1 MDIDKELENVFS
13 DPLLNLSHEETELFD
28 MPEDMKTGVRRRREQ
43 PDYVAQREVCQDF
56 EDYRS
61 MFLTVHKDLSEGKRS
76 LVRVTKTTDLL
87 QGHFY
92 LVSGQMLFLERII
105 DEKRSSNGLQD
116 GRTRCIYENGTE
128 SDILLQTLRKNV
140 VGDGFAITETEEE
153 TEKGFFNMEDL
164 TQEDNATGYI
174 YVLQSLSDNQ
184 EVANIK
190 DLYKI
195 GFTEGMVK
203 ERIKNA
209 ANDPTYLMA
218 PVKVVCTYKVV
229 NLNPHK
235 FETLLHRVFSQV
247 NCIMK
252 VTDDAGVVHSATEW
266 YVVPIGVIDRVVD
279 LIATG
284 EIIHY
289 TYNKEQKCLEK
300 IPERN
305 KSKVDL
311 SGLKVLTLNIKKQF
325 FDLIIKGEKKEEYR
339 QLKQTTLNK
348 YTYLDETDGKR
359 RLRRYDVLRLFVG
372 YHKDRESAVVEV
384 LDITFEEGVVIYHLG
399 RIIELNT

>member
-1 MDIDKELENVFS
+1 
-13 DPLLNLSHEETELFD
+13 
-28 MPEDMKTGVRRRREQ
+28 
-43 PDYVAQREVCQDF
+43 
-56 EDYRS
+56 
-61 MFLTVHKDLSEGKRS
+61 
-76 LVRVTKTTDLL
+76 
-87 QGHFY
+87 
-92 LVSGQMLFLERII
+92 
-105 DEKRSSNGLQD
+105 
-116 GRTRCIYENGTE
+116 
-128 SDILLQTLRKNV
+128 
-140 VGDGFAITETEEE
+140 
-153 TEKGFFNMEDL
+153 
-164 TQEDNATGYI
+164 
-174 YVLQSLSDNQ
+174 
-184 EVANIK
+184 
-190 DLYKI
+190 
-195 GFTEGMVK
+195 
-203 ERIKNA
+203 
-209 ANDPTYLMA
+209 
-218 PVKVVCTYKVV
+218 
-229 NLNPHK
+229 
-235 FETLLHRVFSQV
+235 
-247 NCIMK
+247 MK

-339 QLKQTTLNK
+339 QLKQTTQNK
-348 YTYLDETDGKR
+348 YTYLDEADGKR

>member
-28 MPEDMKTGVRRRREQ
+28 MPEDMKTSVRRRYER
-43 PDYVAQREVCQDF
+43 PDYVAQREVCQNF
-56 EDYRS
+56 EDYRP
-61 MFLTVHKDLSEGKRS
+61 MFLTVHKDLSEGKRR

-92 LVSGQMLFLERII
+92 LVSGQMLYLEKII

-164 TQEDNATGYI
+164 TQEDKVTGYI
-174 YVLQSLSDNQ
+174 YVLQSFSDNQ
-184 EVANIK
+184 DVANIK
-190 DLYKI
+190 DLHKI
-195 GFTEGMVK
+195 GFTEGTVK

-209 ANDPTYLMA
+209 TNDPTYLMA

-247 NCIMK
+247 NCVLK
-252 VTDDAGVVHSATEW
+252 VIDDAGVVHSTTEW

-289 TYNKEQKCLEK
+289 TYNKDQKCLEK

-325 FDLIIKGEKKEEYR
+325 FDLIVKGEKKEEYR
-339 QLKQTTLNK
+339 LLKKTTQNK

>member
-76 LVRVTKTTDLL
+76 LVRVTKTTDIL

-105 DEKRSSNGLQD
+105 DEKRSSNGMQD

-190 DLYKI
+190 DLYNI
-195 GFTEGMVK
+195 GFTEGTVK

-235 FETLLHRVFSQV
+235 FEPLLHRVFSQV
-247 NCIMK
+247 NCVMK

-300 IPERN
+300 IPEKN

-339 QLKQTTLNK
+339 LLKKTTENK
-348 YTYLDETDGKR
+348 YIYLDKTDGKR